1 MHAIM
6 RVYHFNLYSSFNF
19 NFKNFDLIV
28 MKLIERFLVYYC
40 YVSGSLNVRLIE
52 CKFILK
58 KHLGQTHFDLNFIV
72 HTCNIVLHL
81 N

>member
-1 MHAIM
+1 MLLWEFII
-6 RVYHFNLYSSFNF
+6 LIYSSFNF

-40 YVSGSLNVRLIE
+40 YVFGLFNVRLIE

-58 KHLGQTHFDLNFIV
+58 KYLG
-72 HTCNIVLHL
+72 
-81 N
+81 